1 MIEFLITKIV
11 LVVLF
16 MLGFVLSLAGLLTWV
31 ERKQSAVMQD
41 RIGANRARIFGQKL
55 LGLPHI
61 LCDAIKMFTKEDFI
75 PAGADKFLHS
85 LAPLLSVVFTLVA
98 FAAIPFGPAVHLFGK
113 IYPLQIADINVG
125 LVYLFGMLSLAVYG
139 VILAGLASNSNYAF
153 LGSLRA
159 SSQMIAYEITLGASI
174 IGIILVYSSLSLNQ
188 IVLGQ
193 GELLWGWLPKWGI
206 VVQPLAFF
214 LFTTAMIAESKRI
227 PFDIPEGESEIV
239 GYFVEY
245 SAMKF
250 GMFFLTDFLETILAA
265 ALTTTL
271 FLGGW
276 QVPFLGAD
284 GFHFPGGAVWLMPH
298 LLVAVIGILSFIVKT
313 LFFCWLFMTVR
324 WTLPRFRYDQLMHLG
339 WKVML
344 PLSLANILVT
354 AIWILIFNPHPI
366 TPIP

>member
-1 MIEFLITKIV
+1 MLEFIIAKSV

-16 MLGFVLSLAGLLTWV
+16 ILGFVLSLAGLLTWV

-41 RIGANRARIFGQKL
+41 RIGANRARIFGMKL

-61 LCDAIKMFTKEDFI
+61 FCDAIKMFTKEDFV

-85 LAPLLSVVFTLVA
+85 LAPFLSVVFTLVA
-98 FAAIPFGPAVHLFGK
+98 FAAIPFGPALHLFDRV
-113 IYPLQIADINVG
+113 YPLQIADINVG
-125 LVYLFGMLSLAVYG
+125 LIYLFGMLSLAVYG

-159 SSQMIAYEITLGASI
+159 ASQMIAYEISLGASI
-174 IGIILVYSSLSLNQ
+174 IGIVLVYSSLSLNE

-214 LFTTAMIAESKRI
+214 LFVTAMIAESKRI

-265 ALTTTL
+265 ALTATL
-271 FLGGW
+271 FFGGW
-276 QVPFLGAD
+276 QVPFLGID
-284 GFHFPGGAVWLMPH
+284 GFHLPGGAALLLPH
-298 LLVAVIGILSFIVKT
+298 LAVVTLGVGSFIFKT

-344 PLSLANILVT
+344 PLSLINILVT
-354 AIWILIFNPHPI
+354 AVVLLI
-366 TPIP
+366 

>member
-1 MIEFLITKIV
+1 MLELLISKTA
-11 LVVLF
+11 LVILF
-16 MLGFVLSLAGLLTWV
+16 ILGFVLSLAGLLTWV

-41 RIGANRARIFGQKL
+41 RIGANRARIFGMKL

-61 LCDAIKMFTKEDFI
+61 FCDAIKMFTKEDFV

-98 FAAIPFGPAVHLFGK
+98 FAAIPFGPALHIFDRV
-113 IYPLQIADINVG
+113 YPLQIADINVG

-139 VILAGLASNSNYAF
+139 VILSGLASNSNYAF

-159 SSQMIAYEITLGASI
+159 ASQMIAYEISMGASI
-174 IGIILVYSSLSLNQ
+174 IGIVLVYSSLSLNE

-206 VVQPLAFF
+206 FVQPFAFF
-214 LFTTAMIAESKRI
+214 LFVTAMIAESKRI

-245 SAMKF
+245 SGMKF

-271 FLGGW
+271 FFGGW
-276 QVPFLGAD
+276 QVPFLGTD
-284 GFHFPGGAVWLMPH
+284 GFHLPGGVVLLLPH
-298 LLVAVIGILSFIVKT
+298 LAVVTLGVASFIFKT

-344 PLSLANILVT
+344 PLSLANIVVT
-354 AIWILIFNPHPI
+354 AVVILIGRSL
-366 TPIP
+366 